1 MKLLP
6 TTTARD
12 HKGSAAGFQSRRDG
26 GPDLEGAIIKLL
38 PTPTA
43 GNDSS
48 GTRPGYDDYARPYST
63 LPEAVVKLLPTPLTT
78 DAQGAGGHGDG
89 GRDLRT
95 TVVQDWTTE
104 AWAEYLPAI
113 LRWARITHAQPPVP
127 VDLNRNGKPRIAAE
141 FSEWMMGWPTGWVT
155 GLITDDRKAWKQGMT
170 SRTQAM
176 KMIGNGVVPQQAVA
190 AIESL
195 LEEW

>member
-12 HKGSAAGFQSRRDG
+12 HKGSAAGFQDRRDG
-26 GPDLEGAIIKLL
+26 GPDLEGAI
-38 PTPTA
+38 
-43 GNDSS
+43 
-48 GTRPGYDDYARPYST
+48 
-63 LPEAVVKLLPTPLTT
+63 VKLLPTTLTT
-78 DAQGAGGHGDG
+78 DAQGAGNHGDG

-95 TVVQDWTTE
+95 TVVQDWDTE

-113 LRWARITHAQPPVP
+113 LRWTKITHAGAPVP
-127 VDLNRNGKPRIAAE
+127 VELNRNGKYRIAAR

-155 GLITDDRKAWKQGMT
+155 DLITTNRSLLKEGMT

-176 KMIGNGVVPQQAVA
+176 RMIGNGVVPQQAVM
-190 AIESL
+190 AIDAL
-195 LEEW
+195 MAEW